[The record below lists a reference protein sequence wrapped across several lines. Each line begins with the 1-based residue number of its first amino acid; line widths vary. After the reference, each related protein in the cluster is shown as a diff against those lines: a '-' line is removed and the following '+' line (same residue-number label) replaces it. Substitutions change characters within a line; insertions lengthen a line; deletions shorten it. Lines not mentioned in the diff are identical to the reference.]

1 VPAAITR
8 IRARA
13 WKGQP
18 PDWRLSLVASLV
30 AVAMSAPVAYVVWR
44 SAFAGTDRWARLL
57 DTRVPGLLWST
68 VSLALGVAVVAVS
81 LGVALAWLVHRTDL
95 PGGRVWRWALALPL
109 AIPPYVGAM
118 AYIVIFGPRGWLR
131 DWLGAPPPVS
141 IYSFAGALFVLAVFT
156 YPYVFLVT
164 GASLSR
170 TGSAHE
176 EVARSLGLG
185 PLGVLRR
192 VTLPMLRPAI
202 GAGAVLVI
210 LYVLSDFGAV
220 ATLRYTTFTSAIY
233 YQMGGFDTLSAT
245 VLSVVLIALTLLVL
259 GAEAFGRRRARFHA
273 AGALRPA
280 ERVALGPWRWLALA
294 FVGAVLA
301 ISVVLPMAVLV
312 YWSGIGIGQGALDAR
327 FWGYALNSARVAG
340 IAALASMAAALPVVY
355 LRSRHPSPASAALE
369 RLAYAG
375 YALPG
380 VIVALGLIFF
390 GIRYLPWLYNTAWMI
405 ALAYVVRFLPQA
417 MQSTGSSLAL
427 VSPRVDEA
435 ARIAG
440 LSPLAVIARI
450 ITPLVRPGLLAG
462 GALVFVSSIKE
473 LPATL
478 ILRPAGFDTLAVR
491 VWVEASESLYHL
503 AAPAALV
510 IVALS
515 MLPLKWLLDRY

>member
-1 VPAAITR
+1 MKAAVTR

-13 WKGQP
+13 WNGQP
-18 PDWRLSLVASLV
+18 PDGRLSLVAGVIAL
-30 AVAMSAPVAYVVWR
+30 AMSMPVAYVVWR
-44 SAFAGTDRWARLL
+44 SAFAGVERWLRLL
-57 DTRVPGLLWST
+57 DDRVPGLLWNTISLSVGVT
-68 VSLALGVAVVAVS
+68 VIAVCT
-81 LGVALAWLVHRTDL
+81 GVALAWLVHRTDL
-95 PGGRVWRWALALPL
+95 PGRRIWRWALALPL
-109 AIPPYVGAM
+109 AIPPYVGAI
-118 AYIVIFGPRGWLR
+118 AYIVIFGPRGWVR

-156 YPYVFLVT
+156 YPYVFLVV
-164 GASLSR
+164 GAALSR
-170 TGSAHE
+170 MGRAHE
-176 EVARSLGLG
+176 EAARSLGLG

-192 VTLPMLRPAI
+192 ITLPMLRPAM

-245 VLSVVLIALTLLVL
+245 VLSVVLIALTLVVL
-259 GAEAFGRRRARFHA
+259 AVEAYGRRRSRFDSSGPA
-273 AGALRPA
+273 RPA
-280 ERVALGPWRWLALA
+280 DVVELGRLRWAALG

-301 ISVVLPMAVLV
+301 ISVLLPVGVLV
-312 YWSGIGIGQGALDAR
+312 YWSAIGIAAGALDAR
-327 FWGYALNSARVAG
+327 FWGYALNTAQVAG
-340 IAALASMAAALPVVY
+340 TAALLSMVAALPVVY
-355 LRSRHPSPASAALE
+355 LRSRHPSPASSVLE

-417 MQSTGSSLAL
+417 MQSTSSSLAL
-427 VSPRVDEA
+427 VSPRTDEA

-440 LSPLAVIARI
+440 LSQLGVVARVIA
-450 ITPLVRPGLLAG
+450 PLVRPGLLAG

-478 ILRPAGFDTLAVR
+478 LLRPAGFDTLAVR
-491 VWVEASESLYHL
+491 VWVEASESVYYL

-515 MLPLKWLLDRY
+515 VLPLKWLLDRY

>member
-1 VPAAITR
+1 M
-8 IRARA
+8 
-13 WKGQP
+13 
-18 PDWRLSLVASLV
+18 
-30 AVAMSAPVAYVVWR
+30 AMPVAYVVWR
-44 SAFAGTDRWARLL
+44 SAFAGVDRWARLL

-68 VSLALGVAVVAVS
+68 VSLAVGVTAIAVA

-95 PGGRVWRWALALPL
+95 PGQRIWRWTLALPL
-109 AIPPYVGAM
+109 AIPPYVGAI
-118 AYIVIFGPRGWLR
+118 AYIVVLGPRGWVR

-164 GASLSR
+164 GAALSR
-170 TGSAHE
+170 MGRAHE
-176 EVARSLGLG
+176 EAARSLGLG

-192 VTLPMLRPAI
+192 ITLPMLRSAI

-259 GAEAFGRRRARFHA
+259 GAETFGRRRARFHPS
-273 AGALRPA
+273 GAPRPA
-280 ERVALGPWRWLALA
+280 DLVELGGWRWTALG
-294 FVGAVLA
+294 FVVAVLT
-301 ISVVLPMAVLV
+301 ISVLLPVGVLV
-312 YWSGIGIGQGALDAR
+312 YWSVIGVAEGALDAR
-327 FWGYALNSARVAG
+327 FWGYALNTAQVAG
-340 IAALASMAAALPVVY
+340 GAALVSMVAALPVVY
-355 LRSRHPSPASAALE
+355 LRSRHASLASAALE

-390 GIRYLPWLYNTAWMI
+390 GIRYLPWLYNTAGMI
-405 ALAYVVRFLPQA
+405 SLAYVVRFLPQA

-427 VSPRVDEA
+427 VSPRIDEA
-435 ARIAG
+435 ARVSG
-440 LSPLAVIARI
+440 LSPLAVIARV

-478 ILRPAGFDTLAVR
+478 LLRPAGFDTLAVR
-491 VWVEASESLYHL
+491 VWVEASESVYYL

-510 IVALS
+510 IVAFS
-515 MLPLKWLLDRY
+515 VLPLKWLLDRY